1 MESPA
6 VTSEATETAATRSR
20 RSVLA
25 GLALV
30 LACLAIV
37 VTSMAIWVHQVA
49 LDTDRFTEIVRPIVT
64 DPAVTDP
71 IAARVS
77 EQVVTALDVQSRVA
91 ALLPGA
97 SSALAAPITA
107 AAQEAV
113 ERRLQGV
120 LTNPEVQ
127 AGLVRTLSVTH
138 ERLVAFLRGD
148 TTALTVADGY
158 LYLDV
163 WPIIGAALTHL
174 QSMGLIPA
182 NVQLPDLSSG
192 GPPAALAEQL
202 QTRLGITL
210 PPDFGTIRLTEAQR
224 LATAQTIVQA
234 FDALVVILIGLSV
247 LLVVL
252 TIWLARNRRRM
263 IVYLAL
269 GVVIALVVARFALRG
284 LSSLVAGQVADADL
298 GGAITT
304 VVATTV
310 ADFVGWTTILLVVTA
325 ALGIVAYV
333 AGRPAW
339 LRRLV
344 SRSDGDAVAEGGQVA
359 DRGTLERVGIGA
371 VLFAVVWIAIGI
383 EVALLGALLVGA
395 WLLIVRIVAGPP
407 TADGPTAAT

>member
-30 LACLAIV
+30 LACLAMV

-192 GPPAALAEQL
+192 EPPAALAEQF

>member
-1 MESPA
+1 MDSPA

-30 LACLAIV
+30 LACLAMV

-284 LSSLVAGQVADADL
+284 VSSLVAGQVADADL

-371 VLFAVVWIAIGI
+371 ILFAVVWIAIGI